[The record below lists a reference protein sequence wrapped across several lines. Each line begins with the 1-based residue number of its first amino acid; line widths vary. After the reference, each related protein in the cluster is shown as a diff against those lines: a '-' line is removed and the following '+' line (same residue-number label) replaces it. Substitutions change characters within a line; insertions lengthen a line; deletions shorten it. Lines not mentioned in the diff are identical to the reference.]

1 MKNKSK
7 NIDTKINTKKY
18 QQLLESFFRIVNQFS
33 MIEGNPK
40 KYGTDELFHKL
51 EIHTIH
57 AIGENP
63 GINVTEL
70 ARWHGITKSAVSQ
83 VVKKLEERG
92 FIYRYKAP
100 DNAKEVLFK
109 LTDKGEKPYEGHKK
123 LHAKIDTDLI
133 EEIAA
138 IPEEKYQFLL
148 DFFDMLVNHLE
159 SHIKEKKSRKRD

>member
-1 MKNKSK
+1 MDIMDNDEMKR
-7 NIDTKINTKKY
+7 Y
-18 QQLLESFFRIVNQFS
+18 QKLLESFFRIVNHYS
-33 MIEGNPK
+33 IIERSPK

-83 VVKKLEERG
+83 VVKKLEKRG
-92 FIYRYKAP
+92 LIYRYNAP

-109 LTDKGEKPYEGHKK
+109 LTEKGKEPYEGHKK
-123 LHAKIDTDLI
+123 LHAKIDKSLV
-133 EEIAA
+133 EKIAA
-138 IPEEKYQFLL
+138 LPEDKYQFLL
-148 DFFDMLVNHLE
+148 DFFDMLAEHLE
-159 SHIKEKKSRKRD
+159 SHIEEK